1 MFRGIWRRSSR
12 KRGRSKKA
20 IIITFLLPE
29 LILLLTFVLT
39 PIVGTFVISFQTDN
53 GYGPDNYYKVITETS
68 PDKALVL
75 PKNIE
80 SLRPP
85 PWGALIHNIVWVLIH
100 LPLVV
105 FLGLALAYLLHEVK
119 GSSIVKTIIFLGMV
133 IPMIVGGLL
142 IRFMYDGTLGV
153 VPLLFKTLG
162 INSLAKTW
170 TNYPQT
176 ALISLILGSVWLW
189 TGFSLTVYSA
199 AFESLPKSYIE
210 AAKIDGASGLQ
221 IFFKIVIPLLRHA
234 TIVVVVMTMLWD
246 LKIFDIVYVSTL
258 GGPGGSSNV
267 MALVMYLYFARA
279 LDYGRSAATSVILAL
294 ITLIPGA
301 WFIKQVVKSGKEK
314 R

>member
-1 MFRGIWRRSSR
+1 MLFRKKGRR
-12 KRGRSKKA
+12 RGSSKKA
-20 IIITFLLPE
+20 IIAAFLLPE
-29 LILLLTFVLT
+29 LILLITFVLT
-39 PIVGTFVISFQTDN
+39 PIAGTFVISLQTDN
-53 GYGPDNYYKVITETS
+53 GYGLGNYQRVITETS
-68 PDKALVL
+68 PDKALVI
-75 PKNIE
+75 PRNIE
-80 SLRPP
+80 RLQPP

-142 IRFMYDGTLGV
+142 IRFMFDGSLGV
-153 VPLLFKTLG
+153 VPLLFRALG
-162 INSLAKTW
+162 VESLSKTW

-176 ALISLILGSVWLW
+176 ALLSLILGSVWLW

-221 IFFKIVIPLLRHA
+221 IFFKVVFPMLRHA

-279 LDYGRSAATSVILAL
+279 LDYGRSAATAVILAL
-294 ITLIPGA
+294 ITLIPGV
-301 WFIKQVVKSGKEK
+301 WFIKQVMRHGPEK
-314 R
+314 G